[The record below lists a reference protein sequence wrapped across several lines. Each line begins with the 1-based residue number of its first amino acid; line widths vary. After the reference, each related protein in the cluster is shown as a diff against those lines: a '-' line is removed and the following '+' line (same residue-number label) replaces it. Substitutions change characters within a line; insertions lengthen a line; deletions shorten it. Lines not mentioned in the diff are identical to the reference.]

1 MPYTPGTL
9 RAEAVDE
16 QGNPIASMNTGHN
29 TLRTAGEPY
38 ALRLTA
44 DRSVITADGQDLSF
58 ITIEVVDEQGTLCPN
73 ATNELTLSLRGR
85 ASLAAF
91 GNADIKELG
100 STVDAVH
107 NVWKGRALVVLRSS
121 MKRGSIT
128 LSVSGKGLRPQRVR
142 VNVK

>member
-1 MPYTPGTL
+1 MGRNTLHTAGDPYTL
-9 RAEAVDE
+9 RVVLD
-16 QGNPIASMNTGHN
+16 
-29 TLRTAGEPY
+29 RT
-38 ALRLTA
+38 T
-44 DRSVITADGQDLSF
+44 IKADGQDLAF
-58 ITIEVVDEQGTLCPN
+58 VTVEVVDKHGVVCPN
-73 ATNELTLSLRGR
+73 AANELSLSVQGNGT
-85 ASLAAF
+85 LAAF

>member
-1 MPYTPGTL
+1 MPGTL

-16 QGNPIASMNTGHN
+16 QGNLIAEMNTGHN
-29 TLRTAGEPY
+29 TLHTAGDPY
-38 ALRLTA
+38 AIRLLA
-44 DRSVITADGQDLSF
+44 DRSTIKANGQDLAF
-58 ITIEVVDEQGTLCPN
+58 VTIEVIDKHGVVCPN
-73 ATNELTLSLRGR
+73 ASNELSLSVQGNGT
-85 ASLAAF
+85 LAAF

-121 MKRGSIT
+121 QKRGSISLT
-128 LSVSGKGLRPQRVR
+128 VSGKGLCSQRIK